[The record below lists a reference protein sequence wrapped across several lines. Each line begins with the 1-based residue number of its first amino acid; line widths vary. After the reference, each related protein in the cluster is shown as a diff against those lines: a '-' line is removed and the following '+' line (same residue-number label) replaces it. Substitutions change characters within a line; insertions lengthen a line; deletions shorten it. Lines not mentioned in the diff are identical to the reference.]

1 MGWGKTL
8 NTVIL
13 QRKRKGCELELQ
25 PSMEGQ
31 GSRGSHFSS
40 RCVGSE
46 GKSHGSWLGG
56 QSQVDFD
63 NMLIMEFWPE
73 VGQLDPCNT
82 GQAEQTHEKMLNIT
96 HFQRNA
102 NQNHSFSEKCKS
114 NHNGCDPKVYNDKC
128 WGGCGE
134 KGTLLHCWWECKLVQ
149 PLWRKVWRFLKKLQ
163 IEMLLIE
170 LKYVNQVLVVGTKTE
185 SVKNGRINSQDM
197 EANMFIG
204 RRMDKKAVVHIH
216 NGVLLSH

>member
-46 GKSHGSWLGG
+46 GKSHGSGLGG

-63 NMLIMEFWPE
+63 NMRIMEFWPE

-82 GQAEQTHEKMLNIT
+82 G
-96 HFQRNA
+96 
-102 NQNHSFSEKCKS
+102 
-114 NHNGCDPKVYNDKC
+114 
-128 WGGCGE
+128 
-134 KGTLLHCWWECKLVQ
+134 
-149 PLWRKVWRFLKKLQ
+149 
-163 IEMLLIE
+163 
-170 LKYVNQVLVVGTKTE
+170 
-185 SVKNGRINSQDM
+185 
-197 EANMFIG
+197 
-204 RRMDKKAVVHIH
+204 
-216 NGVLLSH
+216 